1 MKTFKDLCFT
11 KPVNPMWEKGSQAIL
26 FFKNGYGVSV
36 LFGTDFRSNGK
47 NTYEVAII
55 KGNEKDFNLVYDTPI
70 ANDVI
75 SFITEEQVTRVM
87 KLVQKLNKN
96 KDYTRDFK
104 AEALIENIV
113 MTAPYVKAEA

>member
-1 MKTFKDLCFT
+1 M
-11 KPVNPMWEKGSQAIL
+11 
-26 FFKNGYGVSV
+26 

-55 KGNEKDFNLVYDTPI
+55 KGNEKDFTLVYDTPI

-75 SFITEEQVTRVM
+75 SFITEEQVTRIM

-96 KDYTRDFK
+96 KVYTRDFK

-113 MTAPYVKAEA
+113 MTAPYVKTEA